1 MSPIA
6 IVSIILL
13 LVFAGFLAASESALT
28 SISRVVIDELEGKRG
43 GALLRKYS
51 AQPARYL
58 NVILLVRKLCEFT
71 ATVLLAVILLRN
83 YPSAQAMA
91 LTVAIMVVLSYV
103 VVGVG
108 PRTLGKQQ
116 PHKYARYGIIV
127 AYGMA
132 FLLGPVTKILISV
145 GNALTPG
152 KGFRSGPFTSEAE
165 LRDLVDQAHERGLV
179 ESDEHEMIHS
189 VFELGDTLVRELMV
203 PRTDMVWVEKDKS
216 LRQGLSLALRSGY
229 SRIPVIGDSID
240 NIVGIVYV
248 KDLAKRALDHHE
260 SEQSE
265 TIEQHMRPANFVPEI
280 KMADD
285 LLKEMQK
292 NQIHLAIVVDEYGG
306 TAGIIT
312 IEDIIEEI
320 VGEIEDEFDDA
331 EIQYT
336 KQAENA
342 FLFEGRTSLN
352 DLLKIIG
359 EEYEPMIEEAR
370 GVPLSASC
378 VVHRGEMLEILQSAR
393 DFLPVDFL
401 TAESILNERDQI
413 IDEGRSSA
421 EAMIATTRED
431 VSRMIEQT
439 SIVQAARDEAQ
450 RILVDARAVAEEER
464 HEVEAY
470 IDARLATLEV
480 ILNKTLDAVARGRER
495 LEGAG
500 DNDVLSQ
507 LNSDR

>member
-28 SISRVVIDELEGKRG
+28 SISRVVIEEIEGKRG
-43 GALLRKYS
+43 TALLRKYT

-83 YPSAQAMA
+83 YSSAQAMA

-127 AYGMA
+127 AYGLA
-132 FLLGPVTKILISV
+132 FLLGPVTKLLISV

-203 PRTDMVWVEKDKS
+203 HRTDMVWIEGDKT
-216 LRQGLSLALRSGY
+216 LRQALSLALRSGY
-229 SRIPVIGDSID
+229 SRIPVVGENLDDIIGIA
-240 NIVGIVYV
+240 YV
-248 KDLAKRALDHHE
+248 KDLAKRTLDHREAE
-260 SEQSE
+260 STE
-265 TIEQHMRPANFVPEI
+265 TVGGLMRPAVFVPEI
-280 KMADD
+280 KIAAE
-285 LLKEMQK
+285 LLKEMQRD
-292 NQIHLAIVVDEYGG
+292 QIHLAIVVDEYGG

-320 VGEIEDEFDDA
+320 VGEIADEFDDGV
-331 EIQYT
+331 E
-336 KQAENA
+336 A
-342 FLFEGRTSLN
+342 FSWITEDKARAKATLHIE
-352 DLLKIIG
+352 DLADELKI
-359 EEYEPMIEEAR
+359 
-370 GVPLSASC
+370 
-378 VVHRGEMLEILQSAR
+378 
-393 DFLPVDFL
+393 DFDD
-401 TAESILNERDQI
+401 ADS
-413 IDEGRSSA
+413 
-421 EAMIATTRED
+421 ED
-431 VSRMIEQT
+431 VDTIGGLMAQKLGRVPIAGSTITLKGWKITSERPVGRRRRISSVIIER
-439 SIVQAARDEAQ
+439 SEDIENN
-450 RILVDARAVAEEER
+450 E
-464 HEVEAY
+464 
-470 IDARLATLEV
+470 
-480 ILNKTLDAVARGRER
+480 
-495 LEGAG
+495 
-500 DNDVLSQ
+500 
-507 LNSDR
+507 

>member
-6 IVSIILL
+6 IVSIIALL
-13 LVFAGFLAASESALT
+13 IFAGFLAASESALT
-28 SISRVVIDELEGKRG
+28 SISRVVIEEIEGKRG
-43 GALLRKYS
+43 AALLRKYT

-83 YPSAQAMA
+83 YSSAQAMA
-91 LTVAIMVVLSYV
+91 LTVVIMVVLSYV

-108 PRTLGKQQ
+108 PRTLGRQQ

-127 AYGMA
+127 AYGLA
-132 FLLGPVTKILISV
+132 FLLGPVTTLLIAV
-145 GNALTPG
+145 GNAMTPG

-229 SRIPVIGDSID
+229 SRIPVIGDGID

-260 SEQSE
+260 AEHTE
-265 TIEQHMRPANFVPEI
+265 KIEQLMRPANFVPEI

-320 VGEIEDEFDDA
+320 VGEIEDEFDDG
-331 EIQYT
+331 EEDFT
-336 KQAENA
+336 WLTPDK
-342 FLFEGRTSLN
+342 GRAKATLHIE
-352 DLLKIIG
+352 DLADELKIEIEK
-359 EEYEPMIEEAR
+359 EEYEDIDSIGGLMAQKLGR
-370 GVPLSASC
+370 VPIAGSTISW
-378 VVHRGEMLEILQSAR
+378 HG
-393 DFLPVDFL
+393 F
-401 TAESILNERDQI
+401 SITSERPL
-413 IDEGRSSA
+413 GRRRRISS
-421 EAMIATTRED
+421 
-431 VSRMIEQT
+431 V
-439 SIVQAARDEAQ
+439 
-450 RILVDARAVAEEER
+450 LV
-464 HEVEAY
+464 
-470 IDARLATLEV
+470 
-480 ILNKTLDAVARGRER
+480 ER
-495 LEGAG
+495 LVEEIEDAE
-500 DNDVLSQ
+500 
-507 LNSDR
+507 